1 MQDIIAKYR
10 KIMEKPVP
18 APFDGYLRELV
29 EALEKS
35 KDGAKYVSSQN
46 EHVSIGNYPKGEPAI
61 RKKIEVKKVL
71 LKHDK
76 NPNPNSYEETPVPHL
91 NQ

>member
-18 APFDGYLRELV
+18 APFDGYIKELV
-29 EALEKS
+29 EALEDKT
-35 KDGAKYVSSQN
+35 KEAA
-46 EHVSIGNYPKGEPAI
+46 PA
-61 RKKIEVKKVL
+61 RKKFEVKKVL
-71 LKHDK
+71 LKHDES
-76 NPNPNSYEETPVPHL
+76 PNPNSYEEIPVPHL